1 MACRLPVEARLGVAF
16 KLFDEVVGMIG
27 RFYKVES
34 FRTTQPI
41 KIAITKKKKK
51 REMFFLSKI
60 FRDTGF
66 YLHSV
71 LLLPHP
77 GFSQAL

>member
-1 MACRLPVEARLGVAF
+1 MR
-16 KLFDEVVGMIG
+16 G
-27 RFYKVES
+27 RVKS
-34 FRTTQPI
+34 
-41 KIAITKKKKK
+41 KISGLHSKITITKKEKK

-77 GFSQAL
+77 GFSRAL